1 MMPHGVARWNKGVI
15 MKTGVALL
23 LRGSPADLS
32 ATLHAI
38 ELAKRTTGIVH
49 AVFMEQGGTHKGK
62 DPGRET
68 ENDTQPLAG
77 QFIALASWLGDVA
90 EVTVHIHRL
99 ESMAD
104 ELLVRFLCNYR
115 IFCLILGAEDRSS
128 LKRKTAWIERL
139 RRRLGEKEDCFLPQL
154 WSVIIQPWDDL
165 VFARIIAG
173 FTRAAW
179 STSAIEI
186 LISSLQNGL
195 KGSSTE
201 KESKKKSVKGGKNVH
216 VPSDSPHQC

>member
-1 MMPHGVARWNKGVI
+1 

-38 ELAKRTTGIVH
+38 ELAKRTTGIMH
-49 AVFMEQGGTHKGK
+49 AVFMEQGGKHKGK

-77 QFIALASWLGDVA
+77 QFIALANWLGDVA

-104 ELLVRFLCNYR
+104 DLLVRFLCNYR
-115 IFCLILGAEDRSS
+115 IFYLILGAEDRSS
-128 LKRKTAWIERL
+128 LKRKTAWIARL
-139 RRRLGEKEDCFLPQL
+139 RRRLDEKDDCFLPQL

-173 FTRAAW
+173 FKRAAW

-201 KESKKKSVKGGKNVH
+201 KESKKKSLKGGKNVH
-216 VPSDSPHQC
+216 VPSDSPHQR

>member
-1 MMPHGVARWNKGVI
+1 
-15 MKTGVALL
+15 MKTGIALL
-23 LRGSPADLS
+23 LWGSPADLS

-49 AVFMEQGGTHKGK
+49 AVFMEQEGINQGK
-62 DPGRET
+62 NLGKEAKEET
-68 ENDTQPLAG
+68 QSLTE
-77 QFIALASWLGDVA
+77 QFIMLIRWLGDVA
-90 EVTVHIHRL
+90 EVAVHIHRL
-99 ESMAD
+99 EGMAD
-104 ELLVRFLCNYR
+104 ELLIRFLCNYQ
-115 IFCLILGAEDRSS
+115 IFCLILGIHNRSEQR
-128 LKRKTAWIERL
+128 RKNAWIARL
-139 RRRLGEKEDCFLPQL
+139 RQRLSEQRDCFLPQL

-173 FTRAAW
+173 FTRAEW

-201 KESKKKSVKGGKNVH
+201 KDLG
-216 VPSDSPHQC
+216 

>member
-1 MMPHGVARWNKGVI
+1 

-49 AVFMEQGGTHKGK
+49 AVFMEQGGKHKGK

-77 QFIALASWLGDVA
+77 QFIALANWLGDVA

-104 ELLVRFLCNYR
+104 DLLVRFLCNYR
-115 IFCLILGAEDRSS
+115 IFYLILGAEDRSS
-128 LKRKTAWIERL
+128 LKRKTAWIARL
-139 RRRLGEKEDCFLPQL
+139 RRRLDEQDDCFLPQL
-154 WSVIIQPWDDL
+154 WSVIIQPWNDL

-173 FTRAAW
+173 FKRAAW

-195 KGSSTE
+195 KESSTE
-201 KESKKKSVKGGKNVH
+201 KESKKKSLKGGKNVH
-216 VPSDSPHQC
+216 VPSDSPHQR

>member
-1 MMPHGVARWNKGVI
+1 
-15 MKTGVALL
+15 MKTGIALL

-49 AVFMEQGGTHKGK
+49 AVFMVQGGTNKGK
-62 DPGRET
+62 NPERQT
-68 ENDTQPLAG
+68 ENDPQTLAG
-77 QFIALASWLGDVA
+77 QFIALASWLGDAA

-99 ESMAD
+99 ESLAD
-104 ELLVRFLCNYR
+104 ELLVRFLCEYR

-128 LKRKTAWIERL
+128 QKRKTAWIARL
-139 RRRLGEKEDCFLPQL
+139 QRRLGERGDCFLPQL
-154 WSVIIQPWDDL
+154 WSVIIPPGDDL

-173 FTRAAW
+173 FTQATW
-179 STSAIEI
+179 STSAIEM

-195 KGSSTE
+195 KGCYTE
-201 KESKKKSVKGGKNVH
+201 KESKKKSLKGGKNVH
-216 VPSDSPHQC
+216 VPSDSPHQR

>member
-1 MMPHGVARWNKGVI
+1 

-77 QFIALASWLGDVA
+77 QFIALANWLGDVA

-104 ELLVRFLCNYR
+104 DLLVRFLCNYR
-115 IFCLILGAEDRSS
+115 IFYLILGAEDRSS
-128 LKRKTAWIERL
+128 LKRKTAWIARL
-139 RRRLGEKEDCFLPQL
+139 RRRLD
-154 WSVIIQPWDDL
+154 
-165 VFARIIAG
+165 
-173 FTRAAW
+173 
-179 STSAIEI
+179 
-186 LISSLQNGL
+186 
-195 KGSSTE
+195 
-201 KESKKKSVKGGKNVH
+201 
-216 VPSDSPHQC
+216 

>member
-1 MMPHGVARWNKGVI
+1 

-49 AVFMEQGGTHKGK
+49 AVFMEQGGIHKKK
-62 DPGRET
+62 DSERET
-68 ENDTQPLAG
+68 ENNPQPLTG

-104 ELLVRFLCNYR
+104 ELLIRFFCNYR

-128 LKRKTAWIERL
+128 LKRKTAWIARL
-139 RRRLGEKEDCFLPQL
+139 RRRLGEREDCFLPQL
-154 WSVIIQPWDDL
+154 WSVIIPPWDDL
-165 VFARIIAG
+165 EFARIISG
-173 FTRAAW
+173 FTRATW

-195 KGSSTE
+195 KGCYTE
-201 KESKKKSVKGGKNVH
+201 NESKRKSMKGGKNVH
-216 VPSDSPHQC
+216 VPSDSPHQR

>member
-1 MMPHGVARWNKGVI
+1 
-15 MKTGVALL
+15 MKTGIALL
-23 LRGSPADLS
+23 LWGSPADLS

-49 AVFMEQGGTHKGK
+49 AVFMEQGGIRKGK
-62 DPGRET
+62 NPGEGAK
-68 ENDTQPLAG
+68 EDTQSLTE

-90 EVTVHIHRL
+90 GVAVHIHRL
-99 ESMAD
+99 EGIAD
-104 ELLVRFLCNYR
+104 ELLVRFLCEYQ
-115 IFCLILGAEDRSS
+115 IFCLILGAYDRGS
-128 LKRKTAWIERL
+128 LRRKNAWIAGL
-139 RRRLGEKEDCFLPQL
+139 RQRLGEQGDCFIPQL
-154 WSVIIQPWDDL
+154 WSVIIPPWDDL

-201 KESKKKSVKGGKNVH
+201 KDSKKKSVKGGKNVH
-216 VPSDSPHQC
+216 VPSDSPHQR

>member
-1 MMPHGVARWNKGVI
+1 
-15 MKTGVALL
+15 MKTGIALL

-49 AVFMEQGGTHKGK
+49 AVFMEQGGTNKGK
-62 DPGRET
+62 NHGEET
-68 ENDTQPLAG
+68 ENNTQDLAG
-77 QFIALASWLGDVA
+77 QFIALASWLGDVK
-90 EVTVHIHRL
+90 EVAIHIHRL

-104 ELLVRFLCNYR
+104 ELMVRFLCKYR

-139 RRRLGEKEDCFLPQL
+139 RRRLGEKGDCYLPQL
-154 WSVIIQPWDDL
+154 WSVIIPPWDDL

-186 LISSLQNGL
+186 LISSLRNGL
-195 KGSSTE
+195 KGSSIE

-216 VPSDSPHQC
+216 VPSNSPHQR